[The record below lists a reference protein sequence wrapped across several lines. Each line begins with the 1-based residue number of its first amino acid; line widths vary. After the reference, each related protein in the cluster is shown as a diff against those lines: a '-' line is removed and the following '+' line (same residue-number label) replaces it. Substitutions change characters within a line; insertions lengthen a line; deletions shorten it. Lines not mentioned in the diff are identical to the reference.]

1 MVSMFVEEGSLD
13 RYLRLHKDDLNSFTL
28 LSWAEQIADGM
39 AYLEER
45 GIIHRYVAII
55 CLEFCLLICI
65 SNLYLGISSVFT
77 SSH

>member
-13 RYLRLHKDDLNSFTL
+13 RYVHLHKDDLNSFTL

-45 GIIHRYVAII
+45 GIIHRYVVDALNI
-55 CLEFCLLICI
+55 FA
-65 SNLYLGISSVFT
+65 VFF
-77 SSH
+77 SRKNAGG